1 MQASDGRRS
10 AVRTYQDLLSS
21 PHDEALFE
29 YHFRSQIA
37 TVTLATG
44 SRTAIG
50 EPGMYARVTA
60 APDTRH
66 ILVERVTTPW
76 SRLVPASR
84 FARSIEVWTRDGETR
99 TVASR
104 PLADTVP
111 IGGVP
116 TGPRG
121 HRWHAT
127 ERATLMWSEA
137 QDGGDPK
144 TKVVVSR
151 RHLCARRP
159 IRTCGQGNRAHRVSI
174 HRHCVDARRDGA
186 HYRAR
191 PRHAFDAH
199 VDAVPRR
206 R

>member
-1 MQASDGRRS
+1 MPVSPRR
-10 AVRTYQDLLSS
+10 
-21 PHDEALFE
+21 
-29 YHFRSQIA
+29 QI
-37 TVTLATG
+37 
-44 SRTAIG
+44 
-50 EPGMYARVTA
+50 PGTSWS
-60 APDTRH
+60 
-66 ILVERVTTPW
+66 ERVTTPW

-144 TKVVVSR
+144 TKVSYRDVIFALAAPFER
-151 RHLCARRP
+151 AARE
-159 IRTCGQGNRAHRVSI
+159 IARTEYRFTGIAWTQDGTALITERDRATRWT
-174 HRHCVDARRDGA
+174 RTWMRYPGGR
-186 HYRAR
+186 
-191 PRHAFDAH
+191 
-199 VDAVPRR
+199 
-206 R
+206 